1 MALTNNFGNSSAVK
15 QYYENYLGR
24 SPTESEIQWW
34 LGNHNS
40 TAEIQSGISAST
52 EARTRAEGLVR
63 QIYGSIGRTGIG
75 GAVNQID
82 PGGFEAWVNH
92 FLSGKSTAANLQA
105 DFDVAVNDYMTQNPN
120 DQYTTYVKSFKNA
133 NMTDGEIWRA
143 AESSGDYS
151 EVAKR
156 INGLSKAEVKSRFGL
171 SDADLAYVYSRP
183 GIVAPQETA
192 ADTTTGA
199 ANNTATN
206 TAANTSANTSNATTN
221 NTVTTNSMGRTPEEQ
236 ALFDEQQEFSNGS
249 TTVTEAPKKLIELLT
264 PSSTVGEIAAAY
276 NEFQQNN
283 GGNSA
288 ANREAAILLMD
299 TLGIPSSTIEQWL
312 PSVSFTRPGPMTS
325 AEAQENI
332 YKELQRQSKS
342 LGTEKEFQTGAAGTK
357 EGGLG
362 STDAVMRDMAKKLAD
377 AGLTSIEQFGPGR
390 VPVIDRVTAIPETRD
405 GGGLIGW
412 DSGREDYVYEQVPTG
427 RWFYE
432 VTVDVGDNPTTTRQ
446 LIDSAEVARLGL
458 SGSQPQTVDVKT
470 GERDGFINKDT
481 GEPLTSLTG
490 YDGRGWSGTSAGDGQ
505 TIYNV
510 KFDES
515 TGLPM
520 FYNQQKHGKDDYAD
534 FLKVLAIGTAI
545 FAPQIGAALLPAGA
559 PAAAALAV
567 GSAVS
572 GLIGSGGD
580 IKSAIK
586 AGLASYLGGVAG
598 SWASRTAN
606 SALVGTIATNMTRA
620 AILGGNMEQALISSL
635 VQAAPAEIIKQ
646 FPNFSQLPRAAQ
658 EAAVAATV
666 DLMRTG
672 GENLEQ
678 IALQGATK
686 GATDYALSNIEGYKD
701 LRPAQQ
707 EIVRTRVSNVLGGA
721 DLSDELLQGAISFGT
736 EAVQYQINDEKA
748 KKDGWT
754 DYETQQAAKSLYGD
768 KVTPALYADKQET
781 TEAEAKEIA
790 RAILGR
796 EPTEFEYM
804 QLVGL
809 SENDAAQNSDL
820 KAIQFDE
827 STFES
832 SELIEAYKALYG
844 KEPTDEWLAANTD
857 LLGRSDA
864 QATNMLRDAYT
875 EEQKTIAEG
884 SGTTNNT
891 EAEAIWKATGNTGPI
906 PEDLLFQMLSTSE
919 DAARAMA
926 ETYAIRQQDIRETT
940 FDGRGYG
947 SPQNAR
953 RAAEA
958 AGYNS
963 YTWEGETF
971 TIPPSA
977 GSNKTEERKL
987 ELVTQLLS
995 SKGITI
1001 ASASNEQFQSALD
1014 EVNNIPTGLLG
1025 NATLQDIVSGKY
1037 TSVNLNG
1044 GPYRVEVSGVAKTYE
1059 HPEREM
1065 AERQLPPD
1073 LTVAS
1078 YDQVWGGDSE
1088 RDPTAKFITLPDG
1101 TGAWVVN
1108 KDGGEITKFP
1118 EQIIKGRRPPAT
1130 LDELEVNDPEAWLAL
1145 ASQFDKDAKGTVS
1158 DYLVNTAN
1166 SLMLGAYATGNKE
1179 FGDTVKQTLSIAT
1192 QGVGQQVSTM
1202 ATFFTDR
1209 LGMDHNS
1216 AMARA
1221 GKALQDW
1228 GVANQS
1234 VSTKAQEDRIID
1246 AVNKAE
1252 GVGGKIKAFVIA
1264 AKENPGGFMTM
1275 VAKEGVQEILPLW
1288 AAKAAYRFGTLA
1300 AVSANTAIETIE
1312 SWGSGT
1318 KESYEE
1324 AKRMGFS
1331 DAEARTMASKVGLQS
1346 AVVTAFT
1353 NGFGDNPL
1361 VKRVIGDVVQDSA
1374 MGITKAG
1381 AREGFTE
1388 YFDGL
1393 LQNAAQ
1399 QFQLTGNVN
1408 WDQATTTATIGMG
1421 VGAGTTA
1428 GIMTG
1433 ASINSA
1439 ATVGKD
1445 SFGENVSYADF
1456 MSGAKQ
1462 VDMRTVNL
1470 SAPVGLDA
1478 DGEALTLGNLVAM
1491 PMTTGIPYESV
1502 KATLP
1507 AQITN
1512 QTIVLGIDA
1521 SGNQITLADLMSGVT
1536 ENVGFDAAY
1545 KSLLDV
1551 TSETRAGTGGTDT
1564 TVGAGS
1570 NVVTGGTGAN
1580 TDTTGTTGVTSGA
1593 TGNNTNTVVSTDTG
1607 NGTALVTDTSG
1618 NVEVVDNTN
1627 GTLVVGDTVV
1637 NTGTGVTTGAEV
1649 NTGTGTGV
1657 TDTGT
1662 GTVVSDTGTTTGTNG
1677 DTTAGTG
1684 TGVVADTGTGTT
1696 TGANV
1701 ATGTDISAQLAGVES
1716 RLTNAIAAAEAIGL
1730 TRDQAITAAV
1740 NSIAAELGVT
1750 SANLL
1755 TQLGTTEAALRT
1767 EFSTGISNLEAQT
1780 KAQYDALSAAQK
1792 AAADALVA
1800 QGQTLADAITAAKT
1814 ETTGQIADVETR
1826 LTDAIAAA
1834 EAAGLSRDQAITAAV
1849 NSVAAEL
1856 GTSKEDLLTQ
1866 LGTTEA
1872 ALRGEIAGVSADV
1885 QAKFDALTAE
1895 QQALATQLQQQGVDL
1910 NTAIQ
1915 TVQQQTQG
1923 QIGALSADMQAKY
1936 DALTADQKALA
1947 NDMAQQGI
1955 DLTAAINLAAQQTQA
1970 QITGLGQQVDTRINE
1985 LMQQGQTYQQATQ
1998 QAIGEINLQNQQLID
2013 LVGNQ
2018 GRTATQADID
2028 AMQQMVSGET
2038 DINPAYDVTGDRQVT
2053 QADIDFLTRVVSGVN
2068 TDYTPPPGSFLGPTG
2083 LYGQLATNEAQR
2095 QADLALAQQQRE
2107 ADLLEAQ
2114 RQGRIA
2120 DVRGTLAKTQQGVQ
2134 SVAQQLP
2141 QAFQQAQQTTTP
2153 LYGAMEYFDPFGDPF
2168 GDPFET
2174 QKLKMASSTNPAEKT
2189 KIASGGYIDDLLAE
2203 DMSVDD
2209 LMNLLR

>member
-24 SPTESEIQWW
+24 SPTESEIQSW
-34 LGNHNS
+34 LANHNS
-40 TAEIQSGISAST
+40 TAEIQTGITASP

-120 DQYTTYVKSFKNA
+120 DQYTTYVKSFKTA

-192 ADTTTGA
+192 TDTTTGA
-199 ANNTATN
+199 ANSTATN
-206 TAANTSANTSNATTN
+206 TAANTSNATTN

-236 ALFDEQQEFSNGS
+236 ALFDEQQESSNGF
-249 TTVTEAPKKLIELLT
+249 TVAEAPKKLFELLT
-264 PSSTVGEIAAAY
+264 PSSTVGEISAAY

-288 ANREAAILLMD
+288 ANREAAILFMD

-405 GGGLIGW
+405 GSLIGW
-412 DSGREDYVYEQVPTG
+412 DSGREEYVYEQVPTG
-427 RWFYE
+427 RWFHE
-432 VTVDVGDNPTTTRQ
+432 VTVDVGDSQTTTRQ
-446 LIDSAEVARLGL
+446 PIDSAEVARLGL
-458 SGSQPQTVDVKT
+458 SGSQPQTVDLKT

-481 GEPLTSLTG
+481 GEPLTSLSG
-490 YDGRGWSGTSAGDGQ
+490 YDGRGWGGTSAGDGQ

-820 KAIQFDE
+820 AAIRYDE

-875 EEQKTIAEG
+875 EEQRTISEG

-906 PEDLLFQMLSTSE
+906 PEDLLFQMLSSPE
-919 DAARAMA
+919 NAARAMA

-977 GSNKTEERKL
+977 GSNAVAEKRMELTE
-987 ELVTQLLS
+987 QLLKS
-995 SKGITI
+995 QGTSI
-1001 ASASNEQFQSALD
+1001 AKATNEQLQSAID
-1014 EVNNIPTGLLG
+1014 QINTVPTGMLG

-1037 TSVNLNG
+1037 SAVDADGKL
-1044 GPYRVEVSGVAKTYE
+1044 RVELSGQVAVDGSANATKAT
-1059 HPEREM
+1059 
-1065 AERQLPPD
+1065 AQLPPGMVLATD
-1073 LTVAS
+1073 S
-1078 YDQVWGGDSE
+1078 EVWGEGAA
-1088 RDPTAKFITLPDG
+1088 RDANVEYMVLPDG
-1101 TGAWVVN
+1101 TAAYV
-1108 KDGGEITKFP
+1108 KRSDGKEITVLP
-1118 EQIIKGRRPPAT
+1118 EQIIVGKR
-1130 LDELEVNDPEAWLAL
+1130 LDELEMTDPEAWLQM
-1145 ASQFDKDAKGTVS
+1145 ASQFDKKQDGTVS

-1166 SLMLGAYATGNKE
+1166 ALMLGAYATGNKD
-1179 FGDTVKQTLSIAT
+1179 FGDTVKQTLSLVT
-1192 QGVGQQVSTM
+1192 QGVGEQVTSM

-1209 LGMDHNS
+1209 LGMDHDS
-1216 AMARA
+1216 AVARA

-1264 AKENPGGFMTM
+1264 AKDNPGGLMTM
-1275 VAKEGVQEILPLW
+1275 IAKEGVQEILPLW
-1288 AAKAAYRFGTLA
+1288 AAKAAYRFGSLA
-1300 AVSANTAIETIE
+1300 AVGANTALETIE
-1312 SWGSGT
+1312 SWGNGT
-1318 KESYEE
+1318 KETYDE

-1331 DAEARTMASKVGLQS
+1331 DADARTMASKVGLQS

-1361 VKRVIGDVVQDSA
+1361 VKRIIGDVVQDSA
-1374 MGITKAG
+1374 MGIAKAG

-1388 YFDGL
+1388 YFDEL
-1393 LQNAAQ
+1393 LQNASQ
-1399 QFQLTGNVN
+1399 QYQLTGNVN
-1408 WDQATTTATIGMG
+1408 WDQATTAATIGMG

-1445 SFGENVSYADF
+1445 SFGENVSYTDF

-1462 VDMRTVNL
+1462 VDMSTVNL

-1491 PMTTGIPYESV
+1491 PMTTGISYESV

-1536 ENVGFDAAY
+1536 ENAGFDAAY

-1551 TSETRAGTGGTDT
+1551 TSETRAGTVGTDT
-1564 TVGAGS
+1564 TVGTGS
-1570 NVVTGGTGAN
+1570 DVVTGGTGTTTDTTGTTTGTT
-1580 TDTTGTTGVTSGA
+1580 TDTTGTTGTTSGTSTNTTGA
-1593 TGNNTNTVVSTDTG
+1593 TGVTTGTTGNNTSTVVSTDTG
-1607 NGTALVTDTSG
+1607 NGTALVVDGTG
-1618 NVEVVDNTN
+1618 NTNVIDNTG

-1649 NTGTGTGV
+1649 NTGTGTDV

-1662 GTVVSDTGTTTGTNG
+1662 GTVVSDTGTTTGVT
-1677 DTTAGTG
+1677 
-1684 TGVVADTGTGTT
+1684 TGTT
-1696 TGANV
+1696 TGTATGTTGGTTTGTGTDVVANTGTTTGTTTGTNV
-1701 ATGTDISAQLAGVES
+1701 TTGTDISAQLAGVES
-1716 RLTNAIAAAEAIGL
+1716 RLT
-1730 TRDQAITAAV
+1730 
-1740 NSIAAELGVT
+1740 
-1750 SANLL
+1750 
-1755 TQLGTTEAALRT
+1755 
-1767 EFSTGISNLEAQT
+1767 
-1780 KAQYDALSAAQK
+1780 
-1792 AAADALVA
+1792 
-1800 QGQTLADAITAAKT
+1800 
-1814 ETTGQIADVETR
+1814 
-1826 LTDAIAAA
+1826 DAIAAA
-1834 EAAGLSRDQAITAAV
+1834 EATGLSRDQAITAAV

-1856 GTSKEDLLTQ
+1856 GTSKEALLTQ

-1947 NDMAQQGI
+1947 D
-1955 DLTAAINLAAQQTQA
+1955 AI
-1970 QITGLGQQVDTRINE
+1970 
-1985 LMQQGQTYQQATQ
+1985 
-1998 QAIGEINLQNQQLID
+1998 
-2013 LVGNQ
+2013 
-2018 GRTATQADID
+2018 
-2028 AMQQMVSGET
+2028 
-2038 DINPAYDVTGDRQVT
+2038 
-2053 QADIDFLTRVVSGVN
+2053 
-2068 TDYTPPPGSFLGPTG
+2068 
-2083 LYGQLATNEAQR
+2083 
-2095 QADLALAQQQRE
+2095 
-2107 ADLLEAQ
+2107 
-2114 RQGRIA
+2114 
-2120 DVRGTLAKTQQGVQ
+2120 
-2134 SVAQQLP
+2134 
-2141 QAFQQAQQTTTP
+2141 
-2153 LYGAMEYFDPFGDPF
+2153 
-2168 GDPFET
+2168 
-2174 QKLKMASSTNPAEKT
+2174 
-2189 KIASGGYIDDLLAE
+2189 
-2203 DMSVDD
+2203 
-2209 LMNLLR
+2209 